1 MLTIICMIHYFVTK
15 QSVLQATSR
24 GGQQDGSDL
33 MSALQISTT
42 NNGQQQT
49 GVASLSSSLQL
60 QLPALFAKR
69 QGVSGESSDLHNHHN
84 HHHGG
89 GHHQHTRLPLPNN
102 QQQGDI
108 SLLVTT
114 HDKDFRQVS
123 LFFIYF
129 LKIARARN
137 SWFRV
142 FGRDTLSISKIT
154 EWIRK
159 KKQISSVRWVNV

>member
-1 MLTIICMIHYFVTK
+1 MLTIICLIIFVVTK

-42 NNGQQQT
+42 NNGQQQQQT
-49 GVASLSSSLQL
+49 GVPSLSSSLQL

-89 GHHQHTRLPLPNN
+89 GGHHQYNRLLLPNN
-102 QQQGDI
+102 QQQSDI

-123 LFFIYF
+123 LFLI
-129 LKIARARN
+129 I
-137 SWFRV
+137 
-142 FGRDTLSISKIT
+142 LSSYI
-154 EWIRK
+154 
-159 KKQISSVRWVNV
+159 

>member
-1 MLTIICMIHYFVTK
+1 
-15 QSVLQATSR
+15 
-24 GGQQDGSDL
+24 

-42 NNGQQQT
+42 NNGQQQQQT
-49 GVASLSSSLQL
+49 GVPSLSSSLQL

-89 GHHQHTRLPLPNN
+89 GGHHQYNRLLLPNN
-102 QQQGDI
+102 QQQSDI

-123 LFFIYF
+123 LFLI
-129 LKIARARN
+129 I
-137 SWFRV
+137 
-142 FGRDTLSISKIT
+142 LSSYI
-154 EWIRK
+154 
-159 KKQISSVRWVNV
+159 